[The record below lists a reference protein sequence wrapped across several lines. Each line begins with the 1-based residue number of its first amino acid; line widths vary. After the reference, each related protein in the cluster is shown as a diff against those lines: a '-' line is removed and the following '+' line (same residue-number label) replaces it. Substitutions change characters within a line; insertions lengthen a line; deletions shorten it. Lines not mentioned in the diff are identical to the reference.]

1 MNILEHKNMKNLI
14 IFTDLDGTLLDSNY
28 SFKDA
33 TSALKLIKERDIPLI
48 ICTSK
53 TRAEIG
59 QYRKRLKNTHPF
71 ISENGGGI
79 FIPKEYFRF
88 QVSGLRF
95 QVEENEKYHII
106 RLGARYSNLRK
117 ALEELRLEGFDIKG
131 FGDMSIKEIAELT
144 GLRISEARLAKEREF
159 DEPFIFRG
167 NKGRLEEL
175 KQSIESKGF
184 NFTQGEF
191 FHIMGRSDK
200 GRAVEIVK
208 GLYKRDKGSIVT
220 IALGDSLNDIEMLEK
235 VDYPVIVK
243 KANGRYD
250 RRVKVKRLVKAGDIG
265 PKGWNKA
272 VKDLLETLFL

>member
-1 MNILEHKNMKNLI
+1 MKNLI

-33 TSALKLIKERDIPLI
+33 VSALRMIKERDIPLI

-53 TRAEIG
+53 TRAEIE

-79 FIPKEYFRF
+79 FIPKDYFKFKIQDSKFKIQEKEEYF
-88 QVSGLRF
+88 V
-95 QVEENEKYHII
+95 IC
-106 RLGARYSNLRK
+106 LGANYSDLRERLYK
-117 ALEELRLEGFDIKG
+117 LRSEGFEIKG
-131 FGDMSIKEIAELT
+131 FGDMSTREVAKLT
-144 GLRISEARLAKEREF
+144 GLKPLEARLAKKREF

-167 NKGRLEEL
+167 NKKELERL

-184 NFTQGEF
+184 NLTQGKF

-208 GLYKRDKGSIVT
+208 GLYKRDKGSIIT

-250 RRVKVKRLVKAGDIG
+250 RRIKVKRLIKAGDIG
-265 PKGWNKA
+265 PRGWNRA
-272 VKDLLETLFL
+272 VRDLFKTLFL